1 MQRIIMSMYTYQN
14 IKYIKLPTNFTL
26 KHISITWNVHGHREF
41 IDGLQRNS
49 GYWFIS
55 VMGLENHDGD
65 LLIIA
70 LNSFV

>member
-41 IDGLQRNS
+41 IDGLQKTLD
-49 GYWFIS
+49 I
-55 VMGLENHDGD
+55 GL
-65 LLIIA
+65 
-70 LNSFV
+70 